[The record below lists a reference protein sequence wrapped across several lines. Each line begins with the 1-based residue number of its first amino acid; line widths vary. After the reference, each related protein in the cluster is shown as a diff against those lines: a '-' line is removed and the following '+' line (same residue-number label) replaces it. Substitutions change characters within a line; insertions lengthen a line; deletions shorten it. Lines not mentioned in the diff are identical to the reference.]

1 MNALIRNALLALA
14 AFTWLLPVQAQ
25 APAQAQAWKPTKQ
38 VEFGVGAGPG
48 GALDQVARTLKN
60 ITDQQKTI
68 PPGIIVV
75 NRPAGAGSV
84 ALGALKQH
92 PGDAHYLS
100 SFALQFLT
108 NYVIGDWKESP
119 TTEYTMLAVLFN
131 EYVALAVRADSPLKN
146 ANDLVAKLK
155 ADPKSASIAVA
166 TAVGNH
172 IHIGAAKPLLAAG
185 VDVSNLTI
193 VPFKS
198 SAESM
203 TALLGGHVDI
213 VAASTANLVTQL
225 EAGKIRL
232 LAISSPK
239 RLGGAFAQ
247 IPTWRDQGI
256 QADFASVQGILAP
269 KDLTAAQHEYWA
281 DTLKRATDTPEW
293 NAFVLRNQWTPRLI
307 TGPDAQR
314 FIEEQ
319 LVEMRTILRQMNLAK
334 Q

>member
-1 MNALIRNALLALA
+1 MTAHTRNALAALALA
-14 AFTWLLPVQAQ
+14 ALAWL
-25 APAQAQAWKPTKQ
+25 PAHADTWKPTRP
-38 VEFGVGAGPG
+38 VEFVVGAGPG

-60 ITDQQKTI
+60 ITEQQKSV
-68 PPGIIVV
+68 PHGMVV
-75 NRPAGAGSV
+75 SNRPAGAGAV
-84 ALGALKQH
+84 ALGTLKQH
-92 PGDAHYLS
+92 PGDAHYLT

-119 TTEYTMLAVLFN
+119 TTEHTMLAVLFN
-131 EYVALAVRADSPLKN
+131 EYVALAVRADSPIKN

-155 ADPKSASIAVA
+155 ADPRSASIAVA

-185 VDVSNLTI
+185 VDVSKLT
-193 VPFKS
+193 VAPFKS
-198 SAESM
+198 SAESI

-232 LAISSPK
+232 LAISAPK

-247 IPTWRDQGI
+247 VPTWRDQGI
-256 QADFASVQGILAP
+256 DADFASVQGILAP
-269 KDLTAAQHEYWA
+269 KGLTPAQHEYWA
-281 DTLKRATDTPEW
+281 ETLKRATDTPEW
-293 NAFVLRNQWTPRLI
+293 AAFVQRNQWTPRLI

-314 FIEEQ
+314 FAEEQ
-319 LVEMRTILRQMNLAK
+319 LVEMRAILRQLGLAK

>member
-1 MNALIRNALLALA
+1 MKTLTRNALAALALT
-14 AFTWLLPVQAQ
+14 AFAWL
-25 APAQAQAWKPTKQ
+25 PAQAQAWKPTKP
-38 VEFGVGAGPG
+38 VEFVVGAGPG

-60 ITDQQKTI
+60 ITDQQKSI
-68 PPGIIVV
+68 PQGMVVV
-75 NRPAGAGSV
+75 NRPAGAGAV
-84 ALGALKQH
+84 ALNTLKQH
-92 PGDAHYLS
+92 PADAHHLS

-119 TTEYTMLAVLFN
+119 TSEYTMLAVLFN

-155 ADPKSASIAVA
+155 ADPGSASIAVA

-172 IHIGAAKPLLAAG
+172 IHIGAAKPLLTAG
-185 VDVSNLTI
+185 VDVSKLTI

-198 SAESM
+198 SAESL

-239 RLGGAFAQ
+239 RLGGVFAQ
-247 IPTWRDQGI
+247 VPTWKEQGI
-256 QADFASVQGILAP
+256 DVEFASTQGILAA
-269 KDLTAAQHEYWA
+269 KGLTQAQHEYWA
-281 DTLKRATDTPEW
+281 ETLKRATDTPEW
-293 NAFVLRNQWTPRLI
+293 TAFVQRNQWTPRLV

-314 FIEEQ
+314 FAEDQ
-319 LVEMRTILRQMNLAK
+319 LIEMRTILRQMNLAK

>member
-1 MNALIRNALLALA
+1 MKAYVRNALAALALA
-14 AFTWLLPVQAQ
+14 AFAWL
-25 APAQAQAWKPTKQ
+25 PAQAQAWKPTKP
-38 VEFGVGAGPG
+38 VEFVVGAGPG

-60 ITDQQKTI
+60 ITDQQKST
-68 PPGIIVV
+68 PEGMVV
-75 NRPAGAGSV
+75 SNRPAGAGAV
-84 ALGALKQH
+84 ALSTLKQH
-92 PGDAHYLS
+92 PGDAHYLT

-131 EYVALAVRADSPLKN
+131 EYVALAVRADSPLKD

-185 VDVSNLTI
+185 VDVSKLTV

-198 SAESM
+198 SAESL
-203 TALLGGHVDI
+203 TSLLGGHVDI

-232 LAISSPK
+232 LAISAPS
-239 RLGGAFAQ
+239 RLGGAFAKV
-247 IPTWRDQGI
+247 PTWRDQGI
-256 QADFASVQGILAP
+256 NADFASVQGILAP
-269 KDLTAAQHEYWA
+269 KGLTPAQLDYWA
-281 DTLKRATDTPEW
+281 QTLKRATDTPEW
-293 NAFVLRNQWTPRLI
+293 AAFVQRNQWTPRLI

-314 FIEEQ
+314 FAEEQ
-319 LVEMRTILRQMNLAK
+319 LVEMRAILTQLKLAK

>member
-1 MNALIRNALLALA
+1 MKVLTRNALAALTLA
-14 AFTWLLPVQAQ
+14 AFAWL
-25 APAQAQAWKPTKQ
+25 PAQAEAWKPTKP
-38 VEFGVGAGPG
+38 VEFVVGAGAG

-60 ITDQQKTI
+60 ITDQQKSI
-68 PPGIIVV
+68 PQGMVV
-75 NRPAGAGSV
+75 SNRPAGAGAV
-84 ALGALKQH
+84 ALSTLKQH
-92 PGDAHYLS
+92 PADAHHLS

-119 TTEYTMLAVLFN
+119 TSEYTMLAVLFN

-146 ANDLVAKLK
+146 ANDLVAKLR
-155 ADPKSASIAVA
+155 ADPGSASIAVA

-172 IHIGAAKPLLAAG
+172 IHIGAAKPLLTAG
-185 VDVSNLTI
+185 VEVSKLTI

-198 SAESM
+198 SAESL

-239 RLGGAFAQ
+239 RLGGVFAQ
-247 IPTWRDQGI
+247 VPTWKEQGI
-256 QADFASVQGILAP
+256 DVEFASAQGILAA
-269 KDLTAAQHEYWA
+269 KGLTQAQHEYWA
-281 DTLKRATDTPEW
+281 ETLKRATDTPEW
-293 NAFVLRNQWTPRLI
+293 TAFVQRNQWTPRLI

-314 FIEEQ
+314 FAEDQ
-319 LVEMRTILRQMNLAK
+319 LIEMRTILRQMNLAK

>member
-1 MNALIRNALLALA
+1 MKSRSRVALAALALA
-14 AFTWLLPVQAQ
+14 ALTGWPT
-25 APAQAQAWKPTKQ
+25 AQAQAWKPTKQ
-38 VEFGVGAGPG
+38 VEFAVGAGPG

-60 ITDQQKTI
+60 ITDQQNSI
-68 PPGIIVV
+68 PQGMIVS
-75 NRPAGAGSV
+75 NKPAGGGVV
-84 ALGALKQH
+84 ALSTLKQH
-92 PGDAHYLS
+92 PGDAHYLT

-146 ANDLVAKLK
+146 ASDLVQKLK
-155 ADPKSASIAVA
+155 GDPSSASIAVA
-166 TAVGNH
+166 TALGNH

-185 VDVSNLTI
+185 VDVSKLTV

-198 SAESM
+198 SAESI

-232 LAISSPK
+232 LAISSPR

-247 IPTWRDQGI
+247 VPTWRDQGI
-256 QADFASVQGILAP
+256 DADFASVQGILAP
-269 KDLTAAQHEYWA
+269 KGLTRAQLDYWTE
-281 DTLKRATDTPEW
+281 TLKRATDTPEW
-293 NAFVLRNQWTPRLI
+293 SAFVQRNQWTPRLI

-314 FIEEQ
+314 FAEDQ
-319 LVEMRTILRQMNLAK
+319 LVEMRAILRQLNLAK